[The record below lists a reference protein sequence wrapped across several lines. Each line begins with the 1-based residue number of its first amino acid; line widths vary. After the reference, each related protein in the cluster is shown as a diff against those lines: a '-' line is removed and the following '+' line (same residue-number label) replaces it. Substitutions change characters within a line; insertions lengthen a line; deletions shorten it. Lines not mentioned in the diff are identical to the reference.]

1 MTNTKLIIRTYII
14 KNRLFPSFSKAR
26 LVTNLSTTIRGLAS
40 PRYYPRLNTIFHYK
54 CIVCVLLLSLLHSS
68 HSSKVSPQQSR
79 PKFDQELLPKR
90 HNVRRVEVSSTSENT
105 RDSYNAF
112 DIIPD
117 CYDKLRN
124 ASGNSTNMT
133 LSHAEYNVFFNNI
146 SNDYFLNKEF
156 EVNTTEIY
164 NQLVCKYHD
173 IVFNDKTNCRARSM
187 IPIDAIDLDYDI
199 QTDEQILYLFQ
210 VCEKSKSFSDEIKIE
225 LLRSKSIESDGN
237 GKTDWITSLGT
248 GTLAGIASAVAVI
261 LIVSVSF
268 LFVHRR
274 RERDKMIQVEMET
287 TFAGGRKSFIP
298 FVNIEGGYSED
309 GINESNSQNCSI
321 SDEGGSGWSSSQGIS
336 VQSSLNASSMESSD
350 HYHTSLLKIGKESGD
365 IARLY
370 SEDDHGVGNSLQFV
384 PKLTR
389 ANTDQGRGISREK
402 NNVLYHQPVS
412 RVDLDKALVVGDW
425 AAVGK
430 TAAILA
436 QSPTSCFA
444 ETPRSS
450 LSTCC
455 NSVHRSRAQE
465 LDQLVDSG
473 DWEAV
478 VLLAAEFEAQTD
490 TDGYGSKSL
499 SSCSEQLLSM
509 DRSSNKSDN
518 SVSAASVYSG
528 ESDESGETPSK
539 AQKRAEIRL
548 EVETLVRRLVPDE
561 IDNIDEM
568 MLQFRGR
575 EDELVEALRTM
586 QERNIAKRARAAQ
599 NRVVKM
605 EVKKNIKNKRQGLP
619 PSGPRSV
626 LLDRQG
632 KVDKVG
638 VIGTAGTRSEI
649 TPMSRVGNSVPL
661 VLPPLPESEIIRD
674 YNDVQSLTSLVST
687 ASGNKSCRSMS
698 STSRAALEIAIEKGD
713 WDAVGEAA
721 AKMNDGSESSVAT
734 SDFGESVGESTMSSS
749 MLSKDSSG
757 EYSRSTY
764 SGSKG
769 GRIDDLEKLIDK
781 GDWSAVVAVANRY
794 STLKN
799 HSARSS
805 VGSSSN
811 ANSRER
817 KKSWKN
823 YFFGNKKST
832 SVASND
838 ESSLNSRKP
847 STTLQDEH
855 DALAQANLWAAIA
868 AQSKGEESSASKG
881 ARDAA
886 DWAIDRSLSALRH
899 IDESGINSSDSRKK
913 FDAGS
918 STHSLDSSNCD
929 ISV

>member
-1 MTNTKLIIRTYII
+1 M
-14 KNRLFPSFSKAR
+14 
-26 LVTNLSTTIRGLAS
+26 S

-68 HSSKVSPQQSR
+68 HSSKVSLQQSR

-90 HNVRRVEVSSTSENT
+90 NNVRRVEVSGMSGET
-105 RDSYNAF
+105 RESYNAF
-112 DIIPD
+112 DIIPE

-124 ASGNSTNMT
+124 ASTNMT
-133 LSHAEYNVFFNNI
+133 LSHAEYKVFFNKI

-173 IVFNDKTNCRARSM
+173 IVFNNKTNCRARSM
-187 IPIDAIDLDYDI
+187 IPIDAIDIDYDI

-210 VCEKSKSFSDEIKIE
+210 VCERSKSYFDEIKIE
-225 LLRSKSIESDGN
+225 FLRLKSIQESDGN

-287 TFAGGRKSFIP
+287 AFAGGRKSFIP
-298 FVNIEGGYSED
+298 FVNIEDRYSDD

-350 HYHTSLLKIGKESGD
+350 YYHTSLLKMGRESCD

-370 SEDDHGVGNSLQFV
+370 SEDDRGVGNSLQFV
-384 PKLTR
+384 PTLTS
-389 ANTDQGRGISREK
+389 ANTGQDQGRSR
-402 NNVLYHQPVS
+402 VS
-412 RVDLDKALVVGDW
+412 RADLDKALVVGDW

-450 LSTCC
+450 LSTCS
-455 NSVHRSRAQE
+455 NSILRSRAQE

-490 TDGYGSKSL
+490 TDGYCSKSL
-499 SSCSEQLLSM
+499 SSWSDKLLSM

-518 SVSAASVYSG
+518 SASASSVYSG

-586 QERNIAKRARAAQ
+586 QERNIAKKARAAQ

-632 KVDKVG
+632 NVEKVG
-638 VIGTAGTRSEI
+638 VIGTVGTRSGI
-649 TPMSRVGNSVPL
+649 TPISRVGNSVPL

-674 YNDVQSLTSLVST
+674 SNDVQSLTSLVST

-698 STSRAALEIAIEKGD
+698 STNRAALEIAIEKGD

-721 AKMNDGSESSVAT
+721 AKMNEGSESSVAT
-734 SDFGESVGESTMSSS
+734 SDFGESVGASTMSSS
-749 MLSKDSSG
+749 MLSKESSG
-757 EYSRSTY
+757 EYSPSTY

-781 GDWSAVVAVANRY
+781 GDWSAVVAAANRY

-799 HSARSS
+799 HSSRSS
-805 VGSSSN
+805 VDSSSN

-823 YFFGNKKST
+823 YFFGNKQST

-838 ESSLNSRKP
+838 ESSLNSRKA

-899 IDESGINSSDSRKK
+899 IDESGISSSDSRKK
-913 FDAGS
+913 FGTAS